1 MLKETPA
8 ITSESKMAVRVQCS
22 DPEALLNR
30 IRRAIREGAIETWSL
45 DSDGDL
51 THSAEQWRNKAW
63 FRPKIS
69 EELLTFNILTRRGKR
84 MSRTIYGVYHGRL
97 VEMLLVH
104 FDEAFT
110 RATATALPVSG
121 DVVGSSE

>member
-1 MLKETPA
+1 
-8 ITSESKMAVRVQCS
+8 MAVRVQCS

-30 IRRAIREGAIETWSL
+30 IRRAIRGGAIETWSL

-97 VEMLLVH
+97 IEMLLVH

-110 RATATALPVSG
+110 RATATALAVTG